1 MSNLKNQ
8 IAFAGGNAEIWSHG
22 TAKYDDEAGTIQVN
36 TNSISGMTDEA
47 LYSHQRMLLTKM
59 RGWNLQSEAGV
70 DTFTS
75 PQQVAKQ
82 KAADSSKESAEM
94 LKKLRAHL
102 PKDRS
107 SLWNSEGVVKSNSE
121 GEEGVYLDLTKHE
134 DQSYITDRVFRD
146 LDYLRKAGW
155 TTAFCR
161 TGALWVHV
169 FPPVAQ
175 PTYKTAKVAL
185 AGILGDEP
193 WIEQGVES
201 HRGEVYFHADRMSE
215 MDFRRAVQACYE
227 MAGKK
232 GWKGSQP
239 MRSFLQPLT
248 GQTEYDR
255 AVFVASE
262 RVMQDA

>member
-8 IAFAGGNAEIWSHG
+8 IAFAGGNAEIWSQDS
-22 TAKYDDEAGTIQVN
+22 TKYDDEAGTIQVN

-75 PQQVAKQ
+75 PQQVDKQ

-169 FPPVAQ
+169 TPPNEVQKYSSA
-175 PTYKTAKVAL
+175 TAAL
-185 AGILGDEP
+185 AAVVGDEE
-193 WIEQGVES
+193 WTKYGIEEQADVI
-201 HRGEVYFHADRMSE
+201 YFHADRMSE
-215 MDFRRAVQACYE
+215 ADFNNALRFAFA
-227 MAGKK
+227 AKSK
-232 GWKGSQP
+232 GWTARPIPKGLQ
-239 MRSFLQPLT
+239 RST
-248 GQTEYDR
+248 GMTDYDKVR
-255 AVFVASE
+255 VVAPQ
-262 RVMQDA
+262 RVLANV